1 MPQTQF
7 FVSAAAVCVVAALTL
22 TFCTSHTARAQTF
35 AVKQRRQFVPG
46 RRAVVI
52 DDRLAA
58 LRAAPDIKA
67 PLVQRLRQSRA
78 VGIIGPARA
87 GRGGLR
93 FYPVAVTR
101 NTRGW
106 LVAEAVI
113 RPRHAQDAAR
123 LMKLIEETD
132 DAFARAR
139 LGRLCADEFRGMAVA
154 PRALLALGRAAEEA
168 AARLT
173 RDARRWA
180 GVAAEEA
187 GGRLGGREY
196 ALNYVGLDRYNRLGV
211 TFNYD
216 ETTGRIVYDGAA
228 YRELVRKYPR
238 SAEAKEARERLMKV
252 KNERE

>member
-1 MPQTQF
+1 MPRTQS

-22 TFCTSHTARAQTF
+22 TFCTPQTARAQTF

-67 PLVQRLRQSRA
+67 PLVQRLRHGRA
-78 VGIIGPARA
+78 VGLLGPARA
-87 GRGGLR
+87 GRDGVR
-93 FYPVAVTR
+93 FYFVAVSR

-106 LVAEAVI
+106 LVTESLVRA
-113 RPRHAQDAAR
+113 RHPQDAAR
-123 LMKLIEETD
+123 LMTLIEESND
-132 DAFARAR
+132 PFVRAR
-139 LGRLCADEFRGMAVA
+139 LARLCADEFGGMAVA
-154 PRALLALGRAAEEA
+154 PRALLALGQAAEA
-168 AARLT
+168 AATRLT
-173 RDARRWA
+173 RDARRRA
-180 GVAAEEA
+180 GGAAEEV
-187 GGRLGGREY
+187 GGRLGEREY

-216 ETTGRIVYDGAA
+216 DTTQRIVYDGAA

-238 SAEAKEARERLMKV
+238 SAAAEEARERLAKV
-252 KNERE
+252 RE

>member
-1 MPQTQF
+1 MPRTQF
-7 FVSAAAVCVVAALTL
+7 LVSAAAACVVAALTL
-22 TFCTSHTARAQTF
+22 TFYIPQTAHAQTF

-67 PLVQRLRQSRA
+67 PLVQRLRQGRA

-87 GRGGLR
+87 SRDGLR
-93 FYPVAVTR
+93 FFPVAVSR

-106 LVAEAVI
+106 LFAEAVV
-113 RPRHAQDAAR
+113 RSRHAQDATR
-123 LMKLIEETD
+123 LMKLIEGAD

-139 LGRLCADEFRGMAVA
+139 LARLCADEFRGTSVA

-168 AARLT
+168 ATRLT
-173 RDARRWA
+173 RDARRRA
-180 GVAAEEA
+180 GGAVEEV

-216 ETTGRIVYDGAA
+216 ETTERIVYDGVA
-228 YRELVRKYPR
+228 YRELLWKYPR
-238 SAEAKEARERLMKV
+238 SAEAEAARERLKRLSSS
-252 KNERE
+252 E